1 MVKKAI
7 PLFLSILLAGVV
19 GCKGADEK
27 TRLVVAKVGERS
39 ITLKEY
45 EDALAR
51 FLPEGSTGG
60 APSPNDDKTGGAP
73 ADDRAVMKEIKR
85 DLIAQLVEEALILQE
100 AGRMGVTVT
109 KEELAAHVEG
119 IEKDYGGAAFKDA
132 IKERYGDVSAWN
144 EEIRKKFLIRKTV
157 DRIAA
162 SRPNPSEEE
171 ARKYY
176 YEHIKDFDFKEQV
189 RARMIVVNSD
199 DDARRIR
206 KDLTPKNFAETAKKT
221 SFSPEGKRGGD
232 LGFFGRGD
240 MPKEFEDVVFNLAP
254 GEISP
259 VVKTPYG
266 FHLFLVEER
275 KKGGRLPWAE
285 AKGKITERLKVER
298 SDAAFAEWM
307 DSLKRKTSIEINE
320 ALL

>member
-1 MVKKAI
+1 MGKKTI
-7 PLFLSILLAGVV
+7 PFVLALLLAGII
-19 GCKGADEK
+19 GCRGADEK
-27 TRLVVAKVGERS
+27 TKLVVAKVGERS

-51 FLPEGSTGG
+51 FGPEGSIANGSPEG
-60 APSPNDDKTGGAP
+60 KAPAP
-73 ADDRAVMKEIKR
+73 ADDNAVMKEIKR

-100 AGRMGVTVT
+100 AERMGVTVT
-109 KEELAAHVEG
+109 PEELTAHVEG

-132 IKERYGDVSAWN
+132 IKERYGDVFTWK
-144 EEIRKKFLIRKTV
+144 EELRKKFLIRKTV
-157 DRIAA
+157 DKIAA
-162 SRPNPSEEE
+162 SRNAPSEEE

-176 YEHIKDFDFKEQV
+176 DEHIRDFDFKEQV

-206 KDLTPKNFAETAKKT
+206 KDLTPLNFAETAKKT
-221 SFSPEGKRGGD
+221 SLSPEGKRGGD

-266 FHLFLVEER
+266 FHVFLVEER
-275 KKGGRLPWAE
+275 KKGGRMAWVE
-285 AKGKITERLKVER
+285 AKGKIIERLRAER

-307 DSLKRKTSIEINE
+307 DSLKRRTNIEINE